1 MGGGF
6 YSFDRASARSVSY
19 KTQSREQ
26 IFSNRHID
34 PLMVIKGKIRESCD
48 SDEHPTSY
56 PIIIGLDVTGSM
68 GQIPE
73 NLIKE
78 AFPEIMK
85 TIQEKGVEHAQI
97 CFLGIG
103 DHYSDDAPIQVGQ
116 FETSDEL
123 TEKWLKAIYIEGGGG
138 GNNGESYHLAW
149 YFAAYHTKIDSFE
162 KRGIKGTLITI
173 GDEPCHRSIS
183 KEVCQNLF
191 GNGESEVTATQLLE
205 DAKKKWDVYHINV
218 KDWTSDRYESPRK
231 WNDLISGD
239 HFALSE
245 SMDSKEI
252 GDILST
258 IIVSSYKHNIGQGTS
273 KIGSLFGNLNG
284 KHEL

>member
-6 YSFDRASARSVSY
+6 YSFDRAAARSTSY
-19 KTQSREQ
+19 QSQSREQ
-26 IFSNRHID
+26 IFSNRSID
-34 PLMVIKGKIRESCD
+34 PLMVIKDKVRESCD
-48 SDEHPTSY
+48 SDEHPNSY

-68 GQIPE
+68 GRVPE

-85 TIQEKGVEHAQI
+85 TVMEKGVEHAQI
-97 CFLGIG
+97 CFVGIG

-138 GNNGESYHLAW
+138 GNNGESYQLAW
-149 YFAAYHTKIDSFE
+149 YFAAFHTKIDSFE

-173 GDEPCHRSIS
+173 GDEPCHASVS
-183 KEVCQNLF
+183 GKVLKELF
-191 GNGESEVTATQLLE
+191 GEGEVEMLTSNLLKE
-205 DAKKKWDVYHINV
+205 AQKKWDVYHINV
-218 KDWTSDRYESPRK
+218 NDWTSDNYGSPRK
-231 WNDLISGD
+231 WQDLLSDD

-245 SMDSKEI
+245 SMESKEI
-252 GDILST
+252 GNLLST
-258 IIVSSYKHNIGQGTS
+258 IIVGSYKKNA
-273 KIGSLFGNLNG
+273 GNKVMGGNNQHQL
-284 KHEL
+284 

>member
-6 YSFDRASARSVSY
+6 YSFDRAQARSANY
-19 KTQSREQ
+19 QTRSREE
-26 IFSNRHID
+26 IFSNRAID
-34 PLMVIKGKIRESCD
+34 PLMVIKGKVRESCD
-48 SDEHPTSY
+48 SEEHPNSY

-68 GQIPE
+68 GQVPE

-85 TIQEKGVEHAQI
+85 TIMEKGVEHAQI
-97 CFLGIG
+97 CFVGIG

-138 GNNGESYHLAW
+138 GNNGESYQLAW

-173 GDEPCHRSIS
+173 GDEPCHASIS
-183 KEVCQNLF
+183 GKQLKELF
-191 GNGESEVTATQLLE
+191 GEGESEALTSDLLN
-205 DAKKKWDVYHINV
+205 AVQKKWDVYHINV
-218 KDWTSDRYESPRK
+218 NDWTSDNYGSPRK
-231 WNDLISGD
+231 WRELIGQD
-239 HFALSE
+239 RLALSE
-245 SMDSKEI
+245 SMESKEI
-252 GDILST
+252 GNLLSA
-258 IIVSSYKHNIGQGTS
+258 IIVSSYKKNVGFAVKAGD
-273 KIGSLFGNLNG
+273 NA
-284 KHEL
+284 

>member
-6 YSFDRASARSVSY
+6 YSFDRAAARSTSY
-19 KTQSREQ
+19 QSQSREQ
-26 IFSNRHID
+26 IFSNRSID
-34 PLMVIKGKIRESCD
+34 PLMVIKNKVRESCD
-48 SDEHPTSY
+48 SDEHPNSY

-68 GQIPE
+68 GRVPE

-85 TIQEKGVEHAQI
+85 TVMEKGVEHAQI
-97 CFLGIG
+97 CFVGIG

-138 GNNGESYHLAW
+138 GNNGESYQLAW
-149 YFAAYHTKIDSFE
+149 YFAAFHTKIDSFE

-173 GDEPCHRSIS
+173 GDEPCHASVS
-183 KEVCQNLF
+183 GKVLKELF
-191 GNGESEVTATQLLE
+191 GEGEVEMLTSNLLKE
-205 DAKKKWDVYHINV
+205 AQKKWDVYHINV
-218 KDWTSDRYESPRK
+218 NDWTSDNYGSPRK
-231 WNDLISGD
+231 WQDLLSDD

-245 SMDSKEI
+245 SMESKEI
-252 GDILST
+252 GNLLST
-258 IIVSSYKHNIGQGTS
+258 IIVGSYKKNV
-273 KIGSLFGNLNG
+273 GNKVMGGNSQHQL
-284 KHEL
+284 

>member
-6 YSFDRASARSVSY
+6 YSFDRA
-19 KTQSREQ
+19 QSRSANYQTRSREE
-26 IFSNRHID
+26 IFSNRAID
-34 PLMVIKGKIRESCD
+34 PLMVIKNKVRESCD
-48 SDEHPTSY
+48 SEEHPNSY

-68 GQIPE
+68 GQVPE

-85 TIQEKGVEHAQI
+85 TIMEKGVEHAQI
-97 CFLGIG
+97 CFVGIG

-138 GNNGESYHLAW
+138 GNNGESYQLAW

-173 GDEPCHRSIS
+173 GDEPCHASIS
-183 KEVCQNLF
+183 GKMLKELF
-191 GNGESEVTATQLLE
+191 GEGESEALTTNLLE
-205 DAKKKWDVYHINV
+205 AAQKKWDVYHINV
-218 KDWTSDRYESPRK
+218 NDWTSDNYGSPRK
-231 WNDLISGD
+231 WRELIGSD
-239 HFALSE
+239 RLALSE
-245 SMDSKEI
+245 SMESKEI
-252 GDILST
+252 GNLLST
-258 IIVSSYKHNIGQGTS
+258 IIVSSYRKNV
-273 KIGSLFGNLNG
+273 GSAVAANDNA
-284 KHEL
+284 

>member
-6 YSFDRASARSVSY
+6 YSFDRAQARSANY
-19 KTQSREQ
+19 QKKSREE
-26 IFSNRHID
+26 IFSNNAID
-34 PLMVIKGKIRESCD
+34 PLMIIKGKVRESCD
-48 SDEHPTSY
+48 SEEHPNSY

-68 GQIPE
+68 GQVPE

-85 TIQEKGVEHAQI
+85 TIMEKGVEHAQI

-138 GNNGESYHLAW
+138 GNNGESYQLAW

-173 GDEPCHRSIS
+173 GDEPCHASIS
-183 KEVCQNLF
+183 GKVLRELFGEGEGEVLTSNLLKEVQ
-191 GNGESEVTATQLLE
+191 
-205 DAKKKWDVYHINV
+205 KKWDVYHINV
-218 KDWTSDRYESPRK
+218 NDWSSDNYGSPRK
-231 WNDLISGD
+231 WREVIGD
-239 HFALSE
+239 NRLALSE
-245 SMDSKEI
+245 SMESAEI
-252 GDILST
+252 GKLLST
-258 IIVSSYKHNIGQGTS
+258 IIVSSYKKNVGAGMMAGGNIQHQ
-273 KIGSLFGNLNG
+273 L
-284 KHEL
+284 

>member
-6 YSFDRASARSVSY
+6 YSFDRACARSASY

-26 IFSNRHID
+26 IFSNRAID

-48 SDEHPTSY
+48 SDEHPNSY

-68 GQIPE
+68 GQVPE

-138 GNNGESYHLAW
+138 GNNGESYLLAW

-173 GDEPCHRSIS
+173 GDEPCHKSLN
-183 KEVCQNLF
+183 KNACKQLF
-191 GNGESEVTATQLLE
+191 GSGESEVTASELLE

-231 WNDLISGD
+231 WRDLISDD

-245 SMDSKEI
+245 SMHSKEI

-258 IIVSSYKHNIGQGTS
+258 IIVASYKNNVSQGSS
-273 KIGSLFGNLNG
+273 KIGSLFGSLSG

>member
-6 YSFDRASARSVSY
+6 YSFDRAQARSANY
-19 KTQSREQ
+19 QRKSREE
-26 IFSNRHID
+26 IFSNNAID

-48 SDEHPTSY
+48 SEEHPNSY

-68 GQIPE
+68 GQVPE

-85 TIQEKGVEHAQI
+85 TIMEKGVEHAQI
-97 CFLGIG
+97 CFVGIG

-138 GNNGESYHLAW
+138 GNNGESYQLAW

-173 GDEPCHRSIS
+173 GDEPCHASIS
-183 KEVCQNLF
+183 GKMLKELF
-191 GNGESEVTATQLLE
+191 GEGESEMLTSELLK
-205 DAKKKWDVYHINV
+205 AVQKKWDVYHINV
-218 KDWTSDRYESPRK
+218 TDWSSDNYGSPRK
-231 WNDLISGD
+231 WREVIGD
-239 HFALSE
+239 DRLALSE
-245 SMDSKEI
+245 SMESKEI
-252 GDILST
+252 GNLLST
-258 IIVSSYKHNIGQGTS
+258 IIVSSYKKNVGARAVTG
-273 KIGSLFGNLNG
+273 GNTQHQL
-284 KHEL
+284 

>member
-6 YSFDRASARSVSY
+6 YSFDRAQARSANY
-19 KTQSREQ
+19 QRKSREE
-26 IFSNRHID
+26 IFSNNAID
-34 PLMVIKGKIRESCD
+34 PLMVIKGKVRESCD
-48 SDEHPTSY
+48 SEEHPNSY

-68 GQIPE
+68 GQVPE

-85 TIQEKGVEHAQI
+85 TIMEKGVEHAQI

-138 GNNGESYHLAW
+138 GNNGESYQLAW

-173 GDEPCHRSIS
+173 GDEPCHASIS
-183 KEVCQNLF
+183 GKMLRELFGEGEGEVLTSNLLKEVQ
-191 GNGESEVTATQLLE
+191 
-205 DAKKKWDVYHINV
+205 KKWDVYHINV
-218 KDWTSDRYESPRK
+218 NDWSSDNYGSPRK
-231 WNDLISGD
+231 WRDVIGNERL
-239 HFALSE
+239 ALSE
-245 SMDSKEI
+245 SMESAEI
-252 GDILST
+252 GKLLST
-258 IIVSSYKHNIGQGTS
+258 IIVSSYKKNVGHKTMAG
-273 KIGSLFGNLNG
+273 GNSQHQL
-284 KHEL
+284 

>member
-6 YSFDRASARSVSY
+6 YSFDRARARSANY
-19 KTQSREQ
+19 QTHSREE
-26 IFSNRHID
+26 IFSNRAID
-34 PLMVIKGKIRESCD
+34 PLMVIKDKVRESCD
-48 SDEHPTSY
+48 SEEHPNSY

-68 GQIPE
+68 GRVPE

-85 TIQEKGVEHAQI
+85 TIMEKGVEHAQI
-97 CFLGIG
+97 CFVGIG

-138 GNNGESYHLAW
+138 GNNGESYQLAW

-173 GDEPCHRSIS
+173 GDEPCHASIS
-183 KEVCQNLF
+183 GKRLKELF
-191 GNGESEVTATQLLE
+191 GEGEAEMLTSQLIQEVQ
-205 DAKKKWDVYHINV
+205 KKWDVYHINV
-218 KDWTSDRYESPRK
+218 NDWTSDNYGSPRK
-231 WNDLISGD
+231 WEGLLPDD

-245 SMDSKEI
+245 SMESQEI
-252 GDILST
+252 GSILST
-258 IIVSSYKHNIGQGTS
+258 IIVRSYKKNV
-273 KIGSLFGNLNG
+273 GNTAVTGGNTQNQQ
-284 KHEL
+284 

>member
-6 YSFDRASARSVSY
+6 YSFDRAKARSTSY
-19 KTQSREQ
+19 QSQSREQ
-26 IFSNRHID
+26 IFRNRGLD
-34 PLMVIKGKIRESCD
+34 PLMNIKGKVRESCD
-48 SDEHPTSY
+48 SEEHPKSY

-68 GQIPE
+68 GRVPE

-85 TIQEKGVEHAQI
+85 TVMEKGVEHAQI

-138 GNNGESYHLAW
+138 GNNGESYQLAW
-149 YFAAYHTKIDSFE
+149 YFAAFHTKIDSFE

-173 GDEPCHRSIS
+173 GDEPCHGAIQGNVLR
-183 KEVCQNLF
+183 ELF
-191 GNGESEVTATQLLE
+191 GEGEGEMLTSELLK
-205 DAKKKWDVYHINV
+205 DVQKKWDIYHINV
-218 KDWTSDRYESPRK
+218 NDYSSDHYESPRK
-231 WNDLISGD
+231 WHDLIGD
-239 HFALSE
+239 RLLLSE
-245 SMDSKEI
+245 SMESKEI
-252 GDILST
+252 GGILSSL
-258 IIVSSYKHNIGQGTS
+258 IVSSYKKNTGATIASNGGNIQHQ
-273 KIGSLFGNLNG
+273 L
-284 KHEL
+284 

>member
-6 YSFDRASARSVSY
+6 YSFDQARARSANY
-19 KTQSREQ
+19 QTRSREE
-26 IFSNRHID
+26 IFSNRAID
-34 PLMVIKGKIRESCD
+34 PLMVIKDKVRESCD
-48 SDEHPTSY
+48 SEEHPNSY

-68 GQIPE
+68 GRVPE

-85 TIQEKGVEHAQI
+85 TIMEKGVEHAQI
-97 CFLGIG
+97 CFVGIG

-123 TEKWLKAIYIEGGGG
+123 TEKWLKAIFIEGGGG
-138 GNNGESYHLAW
+138 GNNGESYQLAW

-173 GDEPCHRSIS
+173 GDEPCHASVSGKVLKELFGEGEAEMLTSQLI
-183 KEVCQNLF
+183 KEVQ
-191 GNGESEVTATQLLE
+191 
-205 DAKKKWDVYHINV
+205 KKWDVYHINV
-218 KDWTSDRYESPRK
+218 NDWTSDNYGSPRK
-231 WNDLISGD
+231 WEGLLPDD

-245 SMDSKEI
+245 SMESQEI
-252 GDILST
+252 GSILST
-258 IIVSSYKHNIGQGTS
+258 IIVRSYKKNV
-273 KIGSLFGNLNG
+273 GNKVTPGNNTQHQL
-284 KHEL
+284 

>member
-1 MGGGF
+1 MGGGI

-19 KTQSREQ
+19 STQSREQ
-26 IFSNRHID
+26 IFRNRGLD
-34 PLMVIKGKIRESCD
+34 PLMNIKGKVRESCD
-48 SDEHPTSY
+48 SEEHPTSY

-68 GQIPE
+68 GQVPE

-85 TIQEKGVEHAQI
+85 AVMDKGVEHAQI
-97 CFLGIG
+97 CFVGIG

-138 GNNGESYHLAW
+138 GNNGESYQLAW

-173 GDEPCHRSIS
+173 GDEPCHSS
-183 KEVCQNLF
+183 VQGSVLKQLF
-191 GNGESEVTATQLLE
+191 GEGEGEILTSQLLK
-205 DAKKKWDVYHINV
+205 DVQKKWDIYHINV
-218 KDWTSDRYESPRK
+218 NDYANERYGSDRK
-231 WNDLISGD
+231 WRELVGD
-239 HFALSE
+239 HMIQAE
-245 SMDSKEI
+245 SMESKEI
-252 GDILST
+252 GE
-258 IIVSSYKHNIGQGTS
+258 IISSLIISSYKKNTGVTVTANGAGTQHQ
-273 KIGSLFGNLNG
+273 L
-284 KHEL
+284 

>member
-6 YSFDRASARSVSY
+6 YSFDRAQARSANY
-19 KTQSREQ
+19 QTRSREE
-26 IFSNRHID
+26 IFSNRAID
-34 PLMVIKGKIRESCD
+34 PLMVIKGKVRESCD
-48 SDEHPTSY
+48 SEEHPNSY

-68 GQIPE
+68 GQVPE

-85 TIQEKGVEHAQI
+85 TIMEKGVEHAQI
-97 CFLGIG
+97 CFVGIG

-138 GNNGESYHLAW
+138 GNNGESYQLAW

-173 GDEPCHRSIS
+173 GDEPCHASIS
-183 KEVCQNLF
+183 GKVLKDLF
-191 GNGESEVTATQLLE
+191 GEGESEALTSDLWTAVQ
-205 DAKKKWDVYHINV
+205 KKWDVYHINV
-218 KDWTSDRYESPRK
+218 NDWTSDNYGSPRK
-231 WNDLISGD
+231 WRELIGD
-239 HFALSE
+239 NRLALSE
-245 SMDSKEI
+245 SMESKEI
-252 GDILST
+252 GNLLSA
-258 IIVSSYKHNIGQGTS
+258 IIVSSYKKNA
-273 KIGSLFGNLNG
+273 GSAVKAGDNA
-284 KHEL
+284 

>member
-6 YSFDRASARSVSY
+6 YSFDRASARSASY
-19 KTQSREQ
+19 QRQSREQ
-26 IFSNRHID
+26 IFSNHEID
-34 PLMVIKGKIRESCD
+34 PLMVIKGKVRESCD
-48 SDEHPTSY
+48 SEEHPNSY

-68 GQIPE
+68 GQVPE

-85 TIQEKGVEHAQI
+85 SIMEKGVEHAQI

-138 GNNGESYHLAW
+138 GNNGESYQLAW

-173 GDEPCHRSIS
+173 GDEPCHASIS
-183 KEVCQNLF
+183 GKVLRELFGEGEGEVLTSNLLKEVQ
-191 GNGESEVTATQLLE
+191 
-205 DAKKKWDVYHINV
+205 KKWDVYHINV
-218 KDWTSDRYESPRK
+218 NDWSSDNYGSPRK
-231 WNDLISGD
+231 WREVIGD
-239 HFALSE
+239 NRLALSE
-245 SMDSKEI
+245 SMESAEI
-252 GDILST
+252 GKLLAT
-258 IIVSSYKHNIGQGTS
+258 IIVSSYKKNVGAGMMAGGNIQHQ
-273 KIGSLFGNLNG
+273 L
-284 KHEL
+284 

>member
-6 YSFDRASARSVSY
+6 YSFDRAQARSANY
-19 KTQSREQ
+19 QTRSREE
-26 IFSNRHID
+26 IFTNRAID
-34 PLMVIKGKIRESCD
+34 PLMIIKDKVRESCD
-48 SDEHPTSY
+48 SEEHPNSY

-68 GQIPE
+68 GRVPE

-85 TIQEKGVEHAQI
+85 TIMDKGVEHAQI
-97 CFLGIG
+97 CFVGIG

-138 GNNGESYHLAW
+138 GNNGESYQLAW

-173 GDEPCHRSIS
+173 GDEPCHASIS
-183 KEVCQNLF
+183 GKVLRELFGEGEGEVLTSQLIKEVQ
-191 GNGESEVTATQLLE
+191 
-205 DAKKKWDVYHINV
+205 KKWDVYHINV
-218 KDWTSDRYESPRK
+218 NDWTSDNYGSPRK
-231 WNDLISGD
+231 WEDLLSDD

-245 SMDSKEI
+245 SMESEEI
-252 GDILST
+252 GNILSA
-258 IIVSSYKHNIGQGTS
+258 IIVSSYKKNVRNKAVPG
-273 KIGSLFGNLNG
+273 GNTQHQL
-284 KHEL
+284 

>member
-19 KTQSREQ
+19 QTQSREQ

-97 CFLGIG
+97 CFVGIG
-103 DHYSDDAPIQVGQ
+103 DHYSDSAPIQVGQ

-138 GNNGESYHLAW
+138 GNNGESYQLAW
-149 YFAAYHTKIDSFE
+149 YFAAYHTKIDSYE

-173 GDEPCHRSIS
+173 GDEPCHASIS
-183 KEVCQNLF
+183 GKMLKELF
-191 GNGESEVTATQLLE
+191 GEGESEVLTSELLK
-205 DAKKKWDVYHINV
+205 AVQKKWDVYHINV
-218 KDWTSDRYESPRK
+218 NDWTSDNYGSPRK
-231 WNDLISGD
+231 WEGLLSDD
-239 HFALSE
+239 HLALSE
-245 SMDSKEI
+245 SMESKEI
-252 GDILST
+252 GNLLST
-258 IIVSSYKHNIGQGTS
+258 IIVGSYKKNVGAKTIVGANS
-273 KIGSLFGNLNG
+273 
-284 KHEL
+284 

>member
-6 YSFDRASARSVSY
+6 YSFDRAHARSANY
-19 KTQSREQ
+19 QRKSREE
-26 IFSNRHID
+26 IFSNNAID
-34 PLMVIKGKIRESCD
+34 PLMVIKGKVRESCD
-48 SDEHPTSY
+48 SEEHPNSY

-68 GQIPE
+68 GQVPE

-85 TIQEKGVEHAQI
+85 TIMEKGVEHAQI

-138 GNNGESYHLAW
+138 GNNGESYQLAW

-173 GDEPCHRSIS
+173 GDEPCHASIS
-183 KEVCQNLF
+183 GKMLRELFGEGEGEVLTSNLLKEVQ
-191 GNGESEVTATQLLE
+191 
-205 DAKKKWDVYHINV
+205 KKWDVYHINV
-218 KDWTSDRYESPRK
+218 NDWSSDNYGSPRK
-231 WNDLISGD
+231 WRDVIGNERL
-239 HFALSE
+239 ALSE
-245 SMDSKEI
+245 SMESAEI
-252 GDILST
+252 GKLLST
-258 IIVSSYKHNIGQGTS
+258 IIVSSYKKNV
-273 KIGSLFGNLNG
+273 GNKTMAGGNSQHQL
-284 KHEL
+284 

>member
-6 YSFDRASARSVSY
+6 YSFDRAAARSVSY
-19 KTQSREQ
+19 QSQSREQ
-26 IFSNRHID
+26 IFSNRSID
-34 PLMVIKGKIRESCD
+34 PLMVIKNKVRESCD
-48 SDEHPTSY
+48 SEEHPTSY

-68 GQIPE
+68 GRVPE

-85 TIQEKGVEHAQI
+85 TIMEKGVEHAQI
-97 CFLGIG
+97 CFVGIG
-103 DHYSDDAPIQVGQ
+103 DHYSDQAPIQVGQ

-138 GNNGESYHLAW
+138 GNNGESYQLAW
-149 YFAAYHTKIDSFE
+149 YFAAFHTKIDSFE

-173 GDEPCHRSIS
+173 GDEPCHASIS
-183 KEVCQNLF
+183 GKVLKQLFGEGEAEMLTSELMKEVQ
-191 GNGESEVTATQLLE
+191 
-205 DAKKKWDVYHINV
+205 KKWDIYHINV
-218 KDWTSDRYESPRK
+218 NDYASERYNSPRK
-231 WNDLISGD
+231 WEDLLGD
-239 HFALSE
+239 HLLLSE

-258 IIVSSYKHNIGQGTS
+258 VIVSSYKKNVGSRATS
-273 KIGSLFGNLNG
+273 SGSLQHQL
-284 KHEL
+284 